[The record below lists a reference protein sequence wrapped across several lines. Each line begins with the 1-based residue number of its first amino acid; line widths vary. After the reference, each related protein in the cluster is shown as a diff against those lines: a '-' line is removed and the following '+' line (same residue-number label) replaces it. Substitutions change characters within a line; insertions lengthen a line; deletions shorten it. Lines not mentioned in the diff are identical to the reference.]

1 MKILTKLMQG
11 LLRVISALPLGFHYA
26 WAGFFAWLLRDVM
39 HYRRD
44 VVMINLSR
52 AFPDKKYKELKQISN
67 AFYKHFG
74 EVIAETIWFGGC
86 RNPERL
92 HRKRL
97 VEYANLDTVEAA
109 LAESPGV
116 VVLNSHFGNWELTGG
131 CLTYDYRPDSERSK
145 MEANDIIAVYKPLSS
160 KMWDEIMR
168 VNRCAPVLR
177 DGYTGYV
184 SSVNLLRFALSHKE
198 DKKIYI
204 IPTDQCPYRNSTVN
218 DVVDFMHQP
227 TRTMLGGA
235 SIAHKLHYSVF
246 YMSLIPVSRGHY
258 EWTFKEI
265 CRDASTMTPHSIM
278 QEYYSLLQAD
288 LEKHPENYLWTHK
301 RWK

>member
-1 MKILTKLMQG
+1 ML
-11 LLRVISALPLGFHYA
+11 
-26 WAGFFAWLLRDVM
+26 
-39 HYRRD
+39 
-44 VVMINLSR
+44 NSR
-52 AFPDKKYKELKQISN
+52 KQISN

-97 VEYANLDTVEAA
+97 VEYTNLDTVEAA

-177 DGYTGYV
+177 DGCAV
-184 SSVNLLRFALSHKE
+184 Q
-198 DKKIYI
+198 KK
-204 IPTDQCPYRNSTVN
+204 
-218 DVVDFMHQP
+218 
-227 TRTMLGGA
+227 LGG
-235 SIAHKLHYSVF
+235 SIEVILKPGCDHH
-246 YMSLIPVSRGHY
+246 
-258 EWTFKEI
+258 
-265 CRDASTMTPHSIM
+265 PHS
-278 QEYYSLLQAD
+278 L
-288 LEKHPENYLWTHK
+288 
-301 RWK
+301 

>member
-97 VEYANLDTVEAA
+97 VEYTNLDTVEAV

-177 DGYTGYV
+177 DGCAV
-184 SSVNLLRFALSHKE
+184 Q
-198 DKKIYI
+198 KK
-204 IPTDQCPYRNSTVN
+204 
-218 DVVDFMHQP
+218 
-227 TRTMLGGA
+227 LGG
-235 SIAHKLHYSVF
+235 SIEVILKPGCDHH
-246 YMSLIPVSRGHY
+246 
-258 EWTFKEI
+258 
-265 CRDASTMTPHSIM
+265 PHS
-278 QEYYSLLQAD
+278 L
-288 LEKHPENYLWTHK
+288 
-301 RWK
+301 

>member
-97 VEYANLDTVEAA
+97 VEYTNLDTVEAA
-109 LAESPGV
+109 LAESPR
-116 VVLNSHFGNWELTGG
+116 G
-131 CLTYDYRPDSERSK
+131 CCLEQPFRQLGTNRWLPD
-145 MEANDIIAVYKPLSS
+145 
-160 KMWDEIMR
+160 
-168 VNRCAPVLR
+168 LR
-177 DGYTGYV
+177 
-184 SSVNLLRFALSHKE
+184 
-198 DKKIYI
+198 
-204 IPTDQCPYRNSTVN
+204 
-218 DVVDFMHQP
+218 
-227 TRTMLGGA
+227 
-235 SIAHKLHYSVF
+235 
-246 YMSLIPVSRGHY
+246 
-258 EWTFKEI
+258 
-265 CRDASTMTPHSIM
+265 
-278 QEYYSLLQAD
+278 LQAG
-288 LEKHPENYLWTHK
+288 L
-301 RWK
+301 